1 MRSQLTSGTVKL
13 PPFRCTSKK
22 SASIRT
28 LSTQASASVPDES
41 ELYAKPRNKYL
52 YPRKV
57 VLSGIQPTGVPHLG
71 NYLGALRQ
79 WKELQAEKIASRK
92 NNDQLFFSIVD
103 LHALTGK
110 HDRVQFSQQIRHTY
124 ASLLAI
130 GLDPKESI
138 IFVQSQVRPFQF
150 FRYILIGQLLEYWVV
165 ADIASVR

>member
-1 MRSQLTSGTVKL
+1 MRSQLTSGIVKL
-13 PPFRCTSKK
+13 SPFRCTSKRYV
-22 SASIRT
+22 SIRK
-28 LSTQASASVPDES
+28 LSTQTSASTPNES
-41 ELYAKPRNKYL
+41 ELSAKPRNRYL

-71 NYLGALRQ
+71 NYLGALRK

-92 NNDQLFFSIVD
+92 NSEQLFFSIVD

-110 HDRVQFSQQIRHTY
+110 HDRVQLSQQIRHTY

-138 IFVQSQVRPFQF
+138 IFVQSQV
-150 FRYILIGQLLEYWVV
+150 
-165 ADIASVR
+165 